1 MLLSLSIDTADIF
14 RPTGRAGRQPAIVT
28 DKWVR
33 TFALFAVHRM
43 RLGILA
49 DHTFLAGH
57 TARHTF
63 FAGHAFRT
71 LVSTVN
77 IITRSD
83 HTPVSN
89 DPIIIILCLPFANFN
104 NTIITLGVAQRCQD
118 SVHGL
123 ESVVR
128 S

>member
-1 MLLSLSIDTADIF
+1 
-14 RPTGRAGRQPAIVT
+14 
-28 DKWVR
+28 
-33 TFALFAVHRM
+33 M

-49 DHTFLAGH
+49 DHTFLLDILPGIPFSLDMPFVPWRIDRQYH
-57 TARHTF
+57 HQK
-63 FAGHAFRT
+63 
-71 LVSTVN
+71 
-77 IITRSD
+77 RS
-83 HTPVSN
+83 HPLSN
-89 DPIIIILCLPFANFN
+89 EPIIIILCLPFANFD